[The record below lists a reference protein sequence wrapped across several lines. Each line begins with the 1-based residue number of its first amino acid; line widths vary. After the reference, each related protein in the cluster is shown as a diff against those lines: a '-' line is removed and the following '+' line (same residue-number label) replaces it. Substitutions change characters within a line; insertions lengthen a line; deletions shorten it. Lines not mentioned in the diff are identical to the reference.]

1 MSIKSRK
8 MPFIKKIK
16 LRIFFGFVIA
26 AIGAGTFALALPNN
40 PAAQTFMSG
49 FYVGTGG
56 GLFGA
61 GLVTAI
67 KNLMYLKN
75 KERFKKQELKETDER
90 NVFVAARS
98 AQFAFYIG
106 IYGLYLATVITGLF
120 NAAAA
125 TVLLWVL
132 GALFLIWLVAYTV
145 CNKFY

>member
-40 PAAQTFMSG
+40 AVAQTFMRG

-90 NVFVAARS
+90 NVYVYARS
-98 AQFAFYIG
+98 AQLAFYIG
-106 IYGLYLATVITGLF
+106 IYGLYLATVVTGLF

-132 GALFLIWLVAYTV
+132 GASFLIWLITYTV